1 LNSLCGALTYKF
13 GYGSDQEKFK
23 QEAHKF
29 SLLNDGTLAKP
40 CTKLFL
46 VNVSVNDFLF
56 STLVTNWGQGND
68 DEIYPIDD
76 MYVCLENGSPKLAR

>member
-1 LNSLCGALTYKF
+1 LGSLCGALTYKF
-13 GYGSDQEKFK
+13 GYGTDQEKFK

-46 VNVSVNDFLF
+46 VNVSVYRL
-56 STLVTNWGQGND
+56 LQCGQTILTGTG
-68 DEIYPIDD
+68 E
-76 MYVCLENGSPKLAR
+76 